1 MHFKGFADSM
11 DMRAAVLQ
19 KDRSLTVESVPVPK
33 LLPRS
38 VRVKLLA
45 VQMAPYTTDVMSGKC
60 NDLLHLLLPMCDL
73 RSVEIASR
81 YCRKA

>member
-19 KDRSLTVESVPVPK
+19 KDRSVTVESVPLPK

-38 VRVKLLA
+38 VRVKVLA

-60 NDLLHLLLPMCDL
+60 NDLHILLPMCDL
-73 RSVEIASR
+73 RSVEIDSL